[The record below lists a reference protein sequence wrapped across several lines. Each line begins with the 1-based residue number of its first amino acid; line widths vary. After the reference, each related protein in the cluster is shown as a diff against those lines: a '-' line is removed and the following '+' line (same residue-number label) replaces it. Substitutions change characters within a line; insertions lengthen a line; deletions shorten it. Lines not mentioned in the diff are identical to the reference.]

1 MDKADK
7 APPSDDRSRGM
18 VLPDQREIPWHRRL
32 MVRVPGIVVGSVL
45 VILALVFIL
54 LETTVKPRL
63 EEMAEQSAAQSG
75 ALIKEELHKR
85 VTIARTLT
93 QAIARSAEKLPRD
106 ADLHMAV
113 LPQMLDS
120 VGDAGLI
127 AGGGIWPE
135 PYAFDPDLAQRSF
148 FFGREPDGQL
158 RYYDDYNEPDGPGY
172 HREEWYVPVRF
183 IGPDEVYWSRSYV
196 DPYSNEPMVTCSAPM
211 YREGVYYGVV
221 TIDVKLSGLR
231 ELFERSTR
239 AIGGYAFAVDR
250 EGVFLTF
257 PDEARIRTQ
266 RIDELE
272 QEINSFLSTMELAT
286 EAPAFLSIASA
297 LESMDHDAI
306 GRTRRLGGY
315 DPAIAEAMAEQSY
328 QITPEQ
334 AELIVGVLMSRRDDP
349 QRRQLTVEDDLQL
362 GESSVVRVVRMPDTG
377 WKIVTVMPTRR
388 VFAVTQQLYRTML
401 FLLGG
406 VMILGLGG
414 TLIVLYRDIMRPL
427 QRMTSALGRASAGE
441 ALRLEGVEQRGT
453 EFGLLATTMSE
464 YAVSLDRAMA
474 DLKRYRDE
482 LEERVEERTR
492 ELQENNVEL
501 ESARQAADAAS
512 HAKSAF
518 LANMSHEIRTP
529 LTAIL
534 GYTELLR
541 DQETSQLSADQ
552 RTQAME
558 TICNAGQHLLTLIN
572 DVLDL
577 SKIEAN
583 RLTIEH
589 VNTPLLGILAE
600 VESLMRP
607 TATGKGV
614 AFEVR
619 FKRPVPTMIAGDPT
633 RLRQI
638 LLNLLGNAV
647 KFTETGSITLIVD
660 YEPESH
666 LLTIDV
672 EDTGPGMSPEQVE
685 KLFTAFSQA
694 DPSMTRRHGG
704 TGLGLAIVR
713 RLAELMQGTVELVH
727 TAPGQGSCFR
737 LRLPLEPLPEAAM
750 ADRFEAVNTEPKRNA
765 SNDLLTLTG
774 RILLAEDG
782 VDNQRLI
789 AFHLRKAGATVD
801 VADNGRI
808 ALDILTRARERG
820 EAYDLLLTDMQ
831 MPEMDGY
838 TLARLLREQ
847 GESIPIIA
855 LTAHAMPEDEQ
866 RCLEAGCDDYASKP
880 VDRVALLTNCATWL
894 GRSSGKGHRPKAA

>member
-1 MDKADK
+1 MDKADT
-7 APPSDDRSRGM
+7 ALSSDDRSRDV
-18 VLPDQREIPWHRRL
+18 VLPDRREIPWHRRL

-45 VILALVFIL
+45 VILALVFVL

-75 ALIKEELHKR
+75 ALINEELHKR

-93 QAIARSAEKLPRD
+93 QTIARTAEMLPRD
-106 ADLHMAV
+106 VDLHMAV
-113 LPQMLDS
+113 LPRMLDS

-135 PYAFDPDLAQRSF
+135 PYAFDPDRARRSF
-148 FFGREPDGQL
+148 FFGRKPDGQL
-158 RYYDDYNEPDGPGY
+158 RYYDDYNQPDGPGY

-183 IGPDEVYWSRSYV
+183 VGPHEVYWSRSYV

-211 YREGVYYGVV
+211 YRDGVYYGVV

-239 AIGGYAFAVDR
+239 GIGGYAFAVDR

-266 RIDELE
+266 RIDELD
-272 QEINSFLSTMELAT
+272 QKVDSFLSTMELASG
-286 EAPAFLSIASA
+286 APAFLSIASA
-297 LESMDHDAI
+297 LEEMDRAAI
-306 GRTRRLGGY
+306 GRTRRQGGY
-315 DPAIAEAMAEQSY
+315 DPAAAEAMAEQSY

-334 AELIVGVLMSRRDDP
+334 AELIVGVLLSRRDDP

-362 GESSVVRVVRMPDTG
+362 GESSVVRAVRMPDTG

-401 FLLGG
+401 LLLGG

-441 ALRLEGVEQRGT
+441 ALRLEGVEQRNT
-453 EFGLLATTMSE
+453 EFGLLATTMSA

-482 LEERVEERTR
+482 LEERVEERTH
-492 ELQENNVEL
+492 ELQERNVEL
-501 ESARQAADAAS
+501 EEARQAADAAS

-534 GYTELLR
+534 GFSELLR
-541 DQETSQLSADQ
+541 DQETSRLSAEQ

-558 TICNAGQHLLTLIN
+558 TIRSAGQHLLTLIN

-583 RLTIEH
+583 RLTIER
-589 VNTPLLGILAE
+589 VNTPLLGILGE

-619 FKRPVPTMIAGDPT
+619 FERPVPTLITGDPT

-647 KFTETGSITLIVD
+647 KFTETGSITLTID
-660 YEPESH
+660 YDPESS
-666 LLTIDV
+666 LLRIDV
-672 EDTGPGMSPEQVE
+672 EDTGPGMSPDQVE

-713 RLAELMQGTVELVH
+713 RLAALMHGAVELVR
-727 TAPGQGSCFR
+727 TEPGQGSTFR
-737 LRLPLEPLPEAAM
+737 LRLPLEPLPEADL
-750 ADRFEAVNTEPKRNA
+750 ADRLDAVNPEPTRNA
-765 SNDLLTLTG
+765 SGDQLTLKG

-808 ALDILTRARERG
+808 ALDMLARARERG

-831 MPEMDGY
+831 MPEVDGY
-838 TLARLLREQ
+838 TLARQLREQ
-847 GESIPIIA
+847 GESIPIVA
-855 LTAHAMPEDEQ
+855 LTAHAMADDEQ
-866 RCLEAGCDDYASKP
+866 RCLQAGCDGYASKP
-880 VDRVALLTNCATWL
+880 IDRTLLLTNCATWL
-894 GRSSGKGHRPKAA
+894 GRSSEKGHRPEAA

>member
-1 MDKADK
+1 MDKADTS
-7 APPSDDRSRGM
+7 PSDDRSRDA
-18 VLPDQREIPWHRRL
+18 VLLEQPEIPWHRRL
-32 MVRVPGIVVGSVL
+32 MVRVPGIVVCSVL
-45 VILALVFIL
+45 VILVMVFVL
-54 LETTVKPRL
+54 LEATVKPRL
-63 EEMAEQSAAQSG
+63 ELMAEQSAAQSG
-75 ALIKEELHKR
+75 ALINEELHER

-106 ADLHMAV
+106 VDLHMAV

-120 VGDAGLI
+120 VGDAALI

-135 PYAFDPDLAQRSF
+135 PYAFDSDRAQRSF
-148 FFGREPDGQL
+148 FFGREPDGRL

-183 IGPDEVYWSRSYV
+183 IGPNEVYWSRSYV

-211 YREGVYYGVV
+211 YRDGVYYGVV

-257 PDEARIRTQ
+257 PGKESIRTQ
-266 RIDELE
+266 RTDELGN
-272 QEINSFLSTMELAT
+272 EISSFLSTMELAG
-286 EAPAFLSIASA
+286 EAPAFRSIASA
-297 LESMDHDAI
+297 LEEMDTAAI
-306 GRTRRLGGY
+306 GRTRRQGGY

-328 QITPEQ
+328 QITLEQ
-334 AELIVGVLMSRRDDP
+334 AELITGVLLGRRDDP

-441 ALRLEGVEQRGT
+441 ALRLEGMEQRGT
-453 EFGLLATTMSE
+453 EFGLLATTMGA

-492 ELQENNVEL
+492 ALQESNVEL

-534 GYTELLR
+534 GYTDLIR
-541 DQETSQLSADQ
+541 DQASSQLSDEQQA
-552 RTQAME
+552 QAME
-558 TICNAGQHLLTLIN
+558 TIRNAGQHLLTLIN

-583 RLTIEH
+583 RLTIER
-589 VNTPLLGILAE
+589 VRTPLLNILGEA
-600 VESLMRP
+600 ESLMRP

-619 FKRPVPTMIAGDPT
+619 FKRPVPTLISGDPT

-647 KFTETGSITLIVD
+647 KFTEIGSVTLIVD

-666 LLTIDV
+666 LLTIDI
-672 EDTGPGMSPEQVE
+672 EDTGPGMSPEQAD
-685 KLFTAFSQA
+685 KLFTPFSQVDA
-694 DPSMTRRHGG
+694 SMTRRHGG

-713 RLAELMQGTVELVH
+713 RLAERMHGSAELVR
-727 TAPGQGSCFR
+727 TEPGKGSCFR
-737 LRLPLEPLPEAAM
+737 LTLPLEPLPEAVM
-750 ADRFEAVNTEPKRNA
+750 SDRLDAVNTEPKRNA
-765 SNDLLTLTG
+765 PGEVSILTG

-782 VDNQRLI
+782 IDNQRLI

-808 ALDILTRARERG
+808 ALDMLTRARERG

-838 TLARLLREQ
+838 TLASQLREQ

-880 VDRVALLTNCATWL
+880 IDRVALLRNCATWL
-894 GRSSGKGHRPKAA
+894 GRSSEMDHRPEAA